1 MGIKNL
7 NRFLRNNCGDA
18 IKFISIKELSGK
30 KIAIDISIYLYKFA
44 ADNTLIE
51 NIYLMLS
58 VFRFYNIIPIF
69 VFDGKPP
76 AEKKELLE
84 KRKKDKKDAEK
95 EYAKLSEQLKSGNID
110 EDDRQEIMNNMDLL
124 KKQFIYINKD
134 KIDSVKNLIRAY
146 GATYYDAPEEADE
159 LCASLVIKNKVW
171 ACLSEDMDMFVYG
184 CPRVLRYF
192 SLLNHTVV
200 IYNLNEILNN
210 LGIKQKELREICVL
224 SGTDYNLNI
233 VNNNMN
239 NDNNNENKE
248 MPNLFKTLKY
258 FKKYHKADEYD
269 KISFY
274 EWLNKN
280 TDYIQNN
287 ILLNKIYKMFDI
299 SETQIH
305 NKIQIFD
312 KIKIINGPIIYKDIQ
327 NILMEDGFIF
337 PIKKSKI

>member
-76 AEKKELLE
+76 VEKKELLE

-233 VNNNMN
+233 VNNNIN

-248 MPNLFKTLKY
+248 IPNLFKTLKY

-337 PIKKSKI
+337 PIKKNKI

>member
-1 MGIKNL
+1 
-7 NRFLRNNCGDA
+7 
-18 IKFISIKELSGK
+18 
-30 KIAIDISIYLYKFA
+30 
-44 ADNTLIE
+44 
-51 NIYLMLS
+51 
-58 VFRFYNIIPIF
+58 
-69 VFDGKPP
+69 
-76 AEKKELLE
+76 
-84 KRKKDKKDAEK
+84 
-95 EYAKLSEQLKSGNID
+95 
-110 EDDRQEIMNNMDLL
+110 
-124 KKQFIYINKD
+124 
-134 KIDSVKNLIRAY
+134 
-146 GATYYDAPEEADE
+146 
-159 LCASLVIKNKVW
+159 
-171 ACLSEDMDMFVYG
+171 MDMFVYG

-233 VNNNMN
+233 INNNNIN
-239 NDNNNENKE
+239 NDNNNIETKDT
-248 MPNLFKTLKY
+248 PNLFKTLKY
-258 FKKYHKADEYD
+258 FKKYHKTDEYN

-305 NKIQIFD
+305 NKIQIFN
-312 KIKIINGPIIYKDIQ
+312 KIKIINGPIVYKDIQ

-337 PIKKSKI
+337 PIKKNKI